1 MDTKDVSNVNEIT
14 ALFRRLH
21 QAAERAG
28 SRKGETPTD
37 HPPSNILVAR
47 FMMARSASLA
57 RSGDQTTYSTT
68 QVPPP
73 YPPCVRSAASLRPLP
88 ISKMKLEEHHR
99 GKQVVI
105 RTMTPPDKMNAV
117 MAIAEDEEGTAV
129 LLQLYNQPE
138 DVKADELLPQSSV
151 HIIKEPFFK
160 VTTDGKYS
168 LRVDHVSDILLLSA
182 NDERIPKRWRTPKQ
196 TDGNSEE
203 TRLQGNAA
211 VKQQDWGRAERL
223 YSDALS
229 SATTVAQE
237 QAALLN
243 RSLANLRLGRAE
255 KALADALRAR
265 HGNEATE
272 KGLFREAKALYGM
285 ERFSLCLEK
294 LQQVVELNSN
304 NQDAKTEIEK
314 ATRRIREQQTGEYKW
329 KQMQEQ
335 ARATPPLIDRATFST
350 PVEVR
355 PSPGRGNGLFTAK
368 AVKAGDLLLCEK
380 AFAYSYAAEDDAVG
394 RQNVK
399 ILMNLG
405 TKRMAMGGQ
414 ANLVTTIVQKLHHN
428 PQMASRF
435 VQLHRGDYRVAEPSP
450 AEEPPFDTFLVERIV
465 SLNCFG
471 APRTSR
477 QNMENPQKQT
487 AAAYTTCGAWTIAS
501 HINHSCVSNCRR
513 SFIGDMMIVRA
524 TKDIDADAEL
534 LICYQQP
541 KPGDDYQAAQKC
553 LENWGFTCQCR
564 LCEDKKSTSAQTW
577 QRRRALLRNL
587 VRIMEACETPA
598 QESQAERLL
607 EQLDQYYPEREGALR
622 LELWESYLA
631 IGQKRLDRG
640 KAVDAF
646 ELTVKGLEA
655 LGFVFVASPLKRI
668 RGRLEFEI
676 KEWGQ
681 INYDVFF
688 AFPDSSRARKRT
700 KFIPSWLLILGG
712 PVPITG

>member
-21 QAAERAG
+21 QAAERAD

-37 HPPSNILVAR
+37 HPPSNILVTR
-47 FMMARSASLA
+47 FMMTRSASLA
-57 RSGDQTTYSTT
+57 RSGDQTAYSTT

-88 ISKMKLEEHHR
+88 ISKMKLGEHHR

-105 RTMTPPDKMNAV
+105 RTMTPPDRMNAV

-138 DVKADELLPQSSV
+138 DVKADVLLPQNSV

-168 LRVDHVSDILLLSA
+168 
-182 NDERIPKRWRTPKQ
+182 
-196 TDGNSEE
+196 
-203 TRLQGNAA
+203 
-211 VKQQDWGRAERL
+211 
-223 YSDALS
+223 DALS
-229 SATTVAQE
+229 FATTVAQE

-243 RSLANLRLGRAE
+243 RSLANLRLGRPE

-272 KGLFREAKALYGM
+272 KGLFREAKALYRM

-294 LQQVVELNSN
+294 LQQVFDLNPN

-314 ATRRIREQQTGEYKW
+314 ASRRIREQQTGEYKW
-329 KQMQEQ
+329 KQMQEE
-335 ARATPPLIDRATFST
+335 ARATPPLIDCATFCS

-355 PSPGRGNGLFTAK
+355 PSPGRGNGLFAVK

-394 RQNVK
+394 RRNVK
-399 ILMNLG
+399 ILINLG

-414 ANLVTTIVQKLHHN
+414 ANLVNTIVQKLHHN

-435 VQLHRGDYRVAEPSP
+435 VELHRGDYCVAEPSP
-450 AEEPPFDTFLVERIV
+450 AEEPPVDTFLVEKIV

-471 APRTSR
+471 APRSSR
-477 QNMENPQKQT
+477 ENMENPQKQ
-487 AAAYTTCGAWTIAS
+487 AAAAHTTCGAWIVAS

-534 LICYQQP
+534 LIRYQQP
-541 KPGDDYQAAQKC
+541 KPGDDYQATQKS
-553 LENWGFTCQCR
+553 LENWSFTCQCK
-564 LCEDKKSTSAQTW
+564 LCEDKKSTPAQTW

-587 VRIMEACETPA
+587 GQIMEACETPA

-607 EQLDQYYPEREGALR
+607 EQLDQYYPEIEGALR
-622 LELWESYLA
+622 LELWEPYLA
-631 IGQKRLDRG
+631 LGQKRLDRG
-640 KAVDAF
+640 KAVDG
-646 ELTVKGLEA
+646 V
-655 LGFVFVASPLKRI
+655 
-668 RGRLEFEI
+668 
-676 KEWGQ
+676 
-681 INYDVFF
+681 
-688 AFPDSSRARKRT
+688 DSR
-700 KFIPSWLLILGG
+700 
-712 PVPITG
+712 

>member
-1 MDTKDVSNVNEIT
+1 MFPMSMRSQHFSEGFN
-14 ALFRRLH
+14 RLRS
-21 QAAERAG
+21 ELI
-28 SRKGETPTD
+28 P
-37 HPPSNILVAR
+37 AR
-47 FMMARSASLA
+47 
-57 RSGDQTTYSTT
+57 G
-68 QVPPP
+68 
-73 YPPCVRSAASLRPLP
+73 RPLP
-88 ISKMKLEEHHR
+88 TI
-99 GKQVVI
+99 
-105 RTMTPPDKMNAV
+105 
-117 MAIAEDEEGTAV
+117 
-129 LLQLYNQPE
+129 
-138 DVKADELLPQSSV
+138 
-151 HIIKEPFFK
+151 K

-168 LRVDHVSDILLLSA
+168 LRVDHVSDILLLSV
-182 NDERIPKRWRTPKQ
+182 NDERIPKRWGIPKK

-229 SATTVAQE
+229 FATTVAQE

-243 RSLANLRLGRAE
+243 RSLANLRLGRPE
-255 KALADALRAR
+255 KALVDALRAR
-265 HGNEATE
+265 HGNESTE

-285 ERFSLCLEK
+285 EQFNLCLEK
-294 LQQVVELNSN
+294 LQQVVDLNPN
-304 NQDAKTEIEK
+304 NQDAKTEVEK

-335 ARATPPLIDRATFST
+335 ARATPPLIDCATFST

-355 PSPGRGNGLFTAK
+355 PSPGRGNGLFTTK
-368 AVKAGDLLLCEK
+368 AVQAGDLLLCEK

-435 VQLHRGDYRVAEPSP
+435 VELHRGDYCVAEPSP
-450 AEEPPFDTFLVERIV
+450 AEEPPVDTFLVERIV

-471 APRTSR
+471 APRSSR
-477 QNMENPQKQT
+477 QNMENPQKQ
-487 AAAYTTCGAWTIAS
+487 AATAYTTCGAWTIAS
-501 HINHSCVSNCRR
+501 HINHCCVSNCRR

-534 LICYQQP
+534 LIRYQQP

-564 LCEDKKSTSAQTW
+564 PCEDKKSTSAQTW
-577 QRRRALLRNL
+577 QRRQALLRNL

-607 EQLDQYYPEREGALR
+607 KQLDQYYPEREGALR

-631 IGQKRLDRG
+631 LGQKRLHRG

-655 LGFVFVASPLKRI
+655 LGFVFVASPLKRV

-681 INYDVFF
+681 INDDVFF
-688 AFPDSSRARKRT
+688 AFRTLLHAAQVIAPQLCEVLKGHSRIVYAVCVGEQET
-700 KFIPSWLLILGG
+700 AVDL
-712 PVPITG
+712 